1 MLASGTTP
9 DDRASGAPR
18 RITARCS
25 RLFHG
30 GDLSG
35 RPTGRAARPV
45 RNRRAAGDGT
55 GRASQRRL
63 HGTPSPR
70 LTGPPAAGSAA
81 PGASGSPRGR
91 PAANRMP
98 SPGQARPTVALTP
111 LREERRQGAAPS
123 GTGPIRQA
131 RMGLA
136 ETPAPFALRR
146 LHLPC
151 GRRASSPHRPAGGG
165 GGLER
170 PDGQPFPAAPPDA
183 MPRRPHAPEAPSP
196 GSPIPR
202 KPCPDLIAPRQ
213 RPHRA
218 SRPALA
224 GAPPRRT
231 VARRWRAPVSPAPPA
246 RNLRVLSHFAAPPNH
261 CPGLRPAT
269 KPGRTR
275 HFGQLCHHFRWLNG
289 FLASSPAL
297 RIGPQCGAVTA
308 GQRPAPN
315 RHTAEIGLYFS
326 AL

>member
-70 LTGPPAAGSAA
+70 LTGPPAAGGAA

-91 PAANRMP
+91 PAANRTP
-98 SPGQARPTVALTP
+98 WPGQARPTVALTP
-111 LREERRQGAAPS
+111 LREERRQGAMPS

-136 ETPAPFALRR
+136 ATPAPFAVRR
-146 LHLPC
+146 PHWLYRGL
-151 GRRASSPHRPAGGG
+151 ASSPHPPAGRGPPSGAVTGG
-165 GGLER
+165 PSPVPSRDAVPRTSSPPGRLR
-170 PDGQPFPAAPPDA
+170 TAPRDQ
-183 MPRRPHAPEAPSP
+183 RRP
-196 GSPIPR
+196 
-202 KPCPDLIAPRQ
+202 
-213 RPHRA
+213 
-218 SRPALA
+218 

-231 VARRWRAPVSPAPPA
+231 VAGRWRAPVSPAPPA

-275 HFGQLCHHFRWLNG
+275 HFGQLCHHFRWLHG
-289 FLASSPAL
+289 CLASSPAL

-315 RHTAEIGLYFS
+315 RHTAEISLYFS